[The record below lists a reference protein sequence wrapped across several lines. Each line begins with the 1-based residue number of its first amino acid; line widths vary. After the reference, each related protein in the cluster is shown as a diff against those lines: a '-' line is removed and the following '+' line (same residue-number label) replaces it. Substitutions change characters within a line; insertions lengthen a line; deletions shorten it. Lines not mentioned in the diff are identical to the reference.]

1 MGLVKKA
8 AVDTPAAGDPGP
20 VDMATVIRQA
30 VAAEI
35 ERQRLEKQQA
45 DAGADATAPGGD

>member
-30 VAAEI
+30 VAGEI

-45 DAGADATAPGGD
+45 DAENHAAPPDHD